1 MAVTSLLIMGII
13 NVSVLFKKVALSML
27 SCVLMQVSHSR
38 VMLKK
43 VINVRK
49 LNLAILVK
57 PRGFYYQ
64 IDKLF
69 LPSVTCYSCT

>member
-27 SCVLMQVSHSR
+27 CVLMQVSHSR

-57 PRGFYYQ
+57 PHGFYYQ